1 MPDGSFSPASGL
13 RVGVVALGGLGGS
26 GRVAHDVACGL
37 AMRGHV
43 AMSLTCSGCQ
53 FGPEVSTW
61 VRHVPVRAPR
71 TPRPAADGWVLE
83 LAEDLERAVLEH
95 GLSVL
100 SVHYGVGLAEAAVIA
115 CQRLRRRGTSI
126 RLTVTLHGTDV
137 TDLPRDPEQA
147 RRLCAALREADE
159 VTAVSD
165 WLADVA
171 RETLALG
178 GRPRVIENGID
189 TNLFRPST
197 QTPARRQ
204 SKLVYASNFRPVK
217 RPLDAVA
224 LLSALRAH
232 GHDARLEMIGDGPLR
247 GAAKALTRTLGCE
260 EHIDFVDPLAQ
271 VELAERLRGGDVAVV
286 TSESE
291 SFGLFALE
299 SMASG
304 LLLAGWQCPGLL
316 ATLRGEPG
324 LGEALLAPLGDE
336 AGFVARVERMLMDP
350 KHRRELSARCLRLG
364 RTRFSRI
371 RSLSS
376 YERLFEVARKEP
388 YSWPRDA
395 RI

>member
-1 MPDGSFSPASGL
+1 MPDGSFGVGAAL

-37 AMRGHV
+37 SMRGHT
-43 AMSLTCSGCQ
+43 AISLTCAGCQ
-53 FGPEVSTW
+53 FGPEVASW
-61 VRHVPVRAPR
+61 VQHVPVRAPR
-71 TPRPAADGWVLE
+71 SPRPAEDGWVLD
-83 LAEDLERAVLEH
+83 LADDLERAVAEH
-95 GLSVL
+95 RLCVL

-115 CQRLRRRGTSI
+115 RQRLQLQGISVRVM
-126 RLTVTLHGTDV
+126 VTLHGTDV
-137 TDLPRDPEQA
+137 TDLPRDPDQA
-147 RRLCAALREADE
+147 RRLCAALRQADE
-159 VTAVSD
+159 VTAVSQ
-165 WLADVA
+165 WLADA
-171 RETLALG
+171 ASETLDLVR
-178 GRPRVIENGID
+178 RPRVIENGID
-189 TNLFRPST
+189 TSLFRPSAEPRAGT
-197 QTPARRQ
+197 QAV
-204 SKLVYASNFRPVK
+204 LVHASNFRPVK
-217 RPLDAVA
+217 RPLDAIG
-224 LLSALRAH
+224 LLCALR
-232 GHDARLEMIGDGPLR
+232 GRGIDARLEMIGDGPLR
-247 GAAKALTRTLGCE
+247 VAAESLACASGCE
-260 EHIDFVDPLAQ
+260 RHIEFVEPLAR
-271 VELAERLRGGDVAVV
+271 VDLAARVREADVAVV